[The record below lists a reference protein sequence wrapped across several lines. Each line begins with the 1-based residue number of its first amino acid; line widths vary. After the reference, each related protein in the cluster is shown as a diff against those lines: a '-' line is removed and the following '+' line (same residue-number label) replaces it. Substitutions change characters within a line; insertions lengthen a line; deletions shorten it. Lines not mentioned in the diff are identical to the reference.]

1 LEESLV
7 REHLRRH
14 LKKLGYEVWDQE
26 EKEILPGVKS
36 DLIAS
41 TRGRVLAVETKG
53 SDGKVKEAVGQAVT
67 YLVSDL
73 ISESYVAIPKDLF
86 GRSPYAKEV
95 CEAVGIGL
103 FIVEDSGEV
112 FKESSVVRKNGISS
126 ASLWGNRRNGAPDT
140 NRVTDLKLAV
150 LAVANEC
157 ERREKIVSYIQE
169 RRTKIR
175 GLEPI
180 REKWAQVFLDDA
192 TQMGLT
198 IRRLDGTYI
207 LSPLG
212 KTMFE
217 VNPNPDVIEEE
228 KELLRS
234 SIFSFPVAYMVFRIL
249 KEKGKRMLE
258 REILEE
264 GKRLES
270 EIPMDGIFQTEFRK
284 KYHLNEQRLRA
295 TLNLMRDLGILEIG
309 PDGVNFSF

>member
-1 LEESLV
+1 LEEQLV
-7 REHLRRH
+7 RKHLRKY

-26 EKEILPGVKS
+26 EKEILPGVKA

-41 TRGRVLAVETKG
+41 ARGKVLAAETKG

-73 ISESYVAIPKDLF
+73 ISESYVAIPKDLSA
-86 GRSPYAKEV
+86 RSPYAKEV

-112 FKESSVVRKNGISS
+112 FKESSVGRKNGISS

-140 NRVTDLKLAV
+140 NRLADLKLAV
-150 LAVANEC
+150 LAVANGFKTRKE
-157 ERREKIVSYIQE
+157 IVTYIQS
-169 RRTKIR
+169 RRPKIR
-175 GLEPI
+175 RSEPI

-212 KTMFE
+212 KTIFE
-217 VNPNPDVIEEE
+217 VDPNPDVVEEE
-228 KELLRS
+228 ELLRS
-234 SIFSFPVAYMVFRIL
+234 SIFSFPVTYMVFRIL
-249 KEKGKRMLE
+249 KEEGNRMSE

-264 GKRLES
+264 GNRLEG
-270 EIPMDGIFQTEFRK
+270 EIPVDGIFQTEFRK

-295 TLNLMRDLGILEIG
+295 TLNLMKDLGTLERSR
-309 PDGVNFSF
+309 DGVKLLKW

>member
-26 EKEILPGVKS
+26 EKEILPGVKA

-73 ISESYVAIPKDLF
+73 ISESYVAIPKDLL

>member
-1 LEESLV
+1 MV
-7 REHLRRH
+7 REHLRKY
-14 LKKLGYEVWDQE
+14 LKKQGYDVWDQE
-26 EKEILPGVKS
+26 EKEILQGVKA

-41 TRGRVLAVETKG
+41 TRGKVLAVETKG
-53 SDGKVKEAVGQAVT
+53 SGGSIKEAVGQAVT

-73 ISESYVAIPKDLF
+73 VSESYVAIPKDLSA
-86 GRSPYAKEV
+86 RSPYAKEV

-112 FKESSVVRKNGISS
+112 FKESSVGRRNGISS

-140 NRVTDLKLAV
+140 NRLTDLKLAV
-150 LAVANEC
+150 LAVANGFKTTKE
-157 ERREKIVSYIQE
+157 IVSYIQS
-169 RRTKIR
+169 RRPKIR
-175 GLEPI
+175 RSEPI

-212 KTMFE
+212 KTVFE
-217 VNPNPDVIEEE
+217 MNPSPDVIEQE
-228 KELLRS
+228 KELLWS
-234 SIFSFPVAYMVFRIL
+234 SIFNFPVAYMVFRIV
-249 KEKGKRMLE
+249 KEKEKIMSE
-258 REILEE
+258 REILDE
-264 GKRLES
+264 GKRLEG
-270 EIPMDGIFQTEFRK
+270 EIAMDGIFQTEFRK

-309 PDGVNFSF
+309 PDGVKFSL

>member
-1 LEESLV
+1 M
-7 REHLRRH
+7 
-14 LKKLGYEVWDQE
+14 
-26 EKEILPGVKS
+26 
-36 DLIAS
+36 
-41 TRGRVLAVETKG
+41 
-53 SDGKVKEAVGQAVT
+53 
-67 YLVSDL
+67 
-73 ISESYVAIPKDLF
+73 
-86 GRSPYAKEV
+86 
-95 CEAVGIGL
+95 
-103 FIVEDSGEV
+103 EDSGEV
-112 FKESSVVRKNGISS
+112 FKESSVGRKNGISS